1 MNLLIHGNHV
11 EVTPALRDYVQ
22 GKLNRIE
29 RHFDQVIDANVQL
42 TVEKLRQRAE
52 ITLRMRGNNI
62 HVESVDDDMYAAI
75 DMLVDKLD
83 RQVLRHK
90 DRIKDH
96 SVDALKRQQE
106 IQQSQ

>member
-11 EVTPALRDYVQ
+11 DVTPALRDYVQ
-22 GKLNRIE
+22 VKLTRVE

-52 ITLRMRGNNI
+52 ITLRLRGNNI

-96 SVDALKRQQE
+96 SVDTLKRQQE
-106 IQQSQ
+106 VQQSQ

>member
-1 MNLLIHGNHV
+1 MNLQIHGNHV
-11 EVTPALRDYVQ
+11 EVTPALRDYVA
-22 GKLNRIE
+22 GKLARIE
-29 RHFDQVIDANVQL
+29 RHFDQVIDASVQL
-42 TVEKLRQRAE
+42 TVEKVRQRAE

-75 DMLVDKLD
+75 DMLIDKLD

-96 SVDALKRQQE
+96 SVDSLKRQQE

>member
-22 GKLNRIE
+22 GKLNRVE

-75 DMLVDKLD
+75 DMLIDKLD

>member
-11 EVTPALRDYVQ
+11 EVTPALRDYVE
-22 GKLNRIE
+22 GKLNRVE

-52 ITLRMRGNNI
+52 ITLHLRGNNI

-75 DMLVDKLD
+75 DMLIDKLD

-96 SVDALKRQQE
+96 SVAALKRQQE

>member
-11 EVTPALRDYVQ
+11 AVTPALRDYLQ
-22 GKLNRIE
+22 GKLTRVE
-29 RHFDQVIDANVQL
+29 RHFDHVIDANVQL

-52 ITLRMRGNNI
+52 ITLRLRGNNI

-75 DMLVDKLD
+75 DILIDKLD

-96 SVDALKRQQE
+96 SVDALKRQQAT
-106 IQQSQ
+106 QQSQ

>member
-22 GKLNRIE
+22 GKLIRVE

-52 ITLRMRGNNI
+52 ITLRLRGNNI

-75 DMLVDKLD
+75 DMLIDKLD

-96 SVDALKRQQE
+96 TADALKRQQAT
-106 IQQSQ
+106 QQSQ

>member
-1 MNLLIHGNHV
+1 
-11 EVTPALRDYVQ
+11 
-22 GKLNRIE
+22 
-29 RHFDQVIDANVQL
+29 VQL

>member
-22 GKLNRIE
+22 GKLSRVE

-52 ITLRMRGNNI
+52 ITLRLRGNNI
-62 HVESVDDDMYAAI
+62 HVESVNDDMYAAI

-96 SVDALKRQQE
+96 AADALKRQQE

>member
-22 GKLNRIE
+22 GKLNRVE

>member
-11 EVTPALRDYVQ
+11 EVTPALRDYVA
-22 GKLNRIE
+22 GKLARVE

-52 ITLRMRGNNI
+52 ITLRLRGNNI

-96 SVDALKRQQE
+96 SAETLKRQQE